1 MISACVEGLRFLNH
15 GSSRPPCSPKGG
27 LLAGVSRDVWRKAPP
42 NPRCCRILVSV
53 VRPEVRCWTHRW
65 AEVGHRTWSALPV
78 LGAEVR
84 CSQAAFYFC
93 WNNKLP
99 GNTLSLLFT
108 RNTGML
114 QNDSSHRAGE
124 SRIPGSSWIGR
135 PSQATGMAFVMWQ
148 IGR

>member
-78 LGAEVR
+78 LWAEVR

-114 QNDSSHRAGE
+114 QTIAPTEPESQGSLLASGLEGLHRQQGWRL
-124 SRIPGSSWIGR
+124 SCGR
-135 PSQATGMAFVMWQ
+135 
-148 IGR
+148 